1 MYFTF
6 VYFLLLPLF
15 LLRQNIFLFVTGN
28 SMSNSKFLLYSE
40 RGKLDTFVTLTRR
53 EAQIKHVTLQILDI
67 ESILIRK
74 FISLQCQQPLRDS
87 FETFSYRRPR
97 IHPGVS
103 FSTSDNGNIKESVV
117 PSFQALETRQKMRPY
132 SSLKLNKLLR
142 IQ

>member
-103 FSTSDNGNIKESVV
+103 FSTSDNGKDQGICCSLVSGIRNSPENATILVIKAE
-117 PSFQALETRQKMRPY
+117 
-132 SSLKLNKLLR
+132 
-142 IQ
+142 